1 MVADVWDSDDPID
14 HKIGRDDIWRIQND
28 VRRYD
33 QYQLQATEARN
44 ILVLG
49 RTRVG
54 KSTFVRMLKDFAH
67 APPTATLYAETQDAT
82 YKTFCINPQSVKGSL
97 TTKYSINIVDTP
109 GLFEVRRVS
118 EGKGRDNRFIRQCIN
133 KCLEN
138 EIARVHCVLI
148 FLTVQ
153 GGINVQD
160 VESIETFLTDFGS
173 KDIRTCLVITHAEDF
188 SQERMN
194 KVVKELNEYPRACKL
209 LKEHQVEILFSGSVD
224 PEKYTVEQDL
234 ARAYKKVYKLREK
247 ILQTIFEAPSEGA
260 KLIDLP
266 VVPRAQDEALKLART
281 CRDFLSGMLQGKLD
295 TSLAT
300 VKLQLEAHRANM
312 AELSQSMR
320 LVRISPALLSIA
332 QGIDLLLRDV
342 AERFDYETAAK
353 LSGPF
358 TSHLPMKPTDRPSAS
373 SSSASSSA

>member
-1 MVADVWDSDDPID
+1 
-14 HKIGRDDIWRIQND
+14 
-28 VRRYD
+28 
-33 QYQLQATEARN
+33 
-44 ILVLG
+44 
-49 RTRVG
+49 
-54 KSTFVRMLKDFAH
+54 
-67 APPTATLYAETQDAT
+67 
-82 YKTFCINPQSVKGSL
+82 
-97 TTKYSINIVDTP
+97 
-109 GLFEVRRVS
+109 VRRVS

-138 EIARVHCVLI
+138 EITRVHCVLI

-160 VESIETFLTDFGS
+160 VESIETFLADFGS

-209 LKEHQVEILFSGSVD
+209 LQEHQVHILFSGCVD

-234 ARAYKKVYKLREK
+234 ARAYKKVYKMREAV
-247 ILQTIFEAPSEGA
+247 LQTIFEAPSEGA

-266 VVPRAQDEALKLART
+266 VVPRAQDEAIELART

-300 VKLQLEAHRANM
+300 VKLQLETHRANM